1 MFVHKLTAKVFSQ
14 VLERKHQMLDPLKP
28 GCVQEWSPEMELSFF
43 FNEYCKSLI
52 ALVSKENKY
61 PPWV

>member
-14 VLERKHQMLDPLKP
+14 VLESKHQMLDPLKP
-28 GCVQEWSPEMELSFF
+28 GRVQEWSPEMELSFF
-43 FNEYCKSLI
+43 FNEYYKSLI

-61 PPWV
+61 PLRV